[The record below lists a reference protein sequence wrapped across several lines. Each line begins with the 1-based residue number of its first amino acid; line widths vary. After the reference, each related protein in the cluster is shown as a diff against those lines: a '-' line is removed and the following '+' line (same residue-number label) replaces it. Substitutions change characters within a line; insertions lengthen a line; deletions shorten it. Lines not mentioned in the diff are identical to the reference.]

1 MAEGYLKEVQSYDT
15 RVGTMYSLVF
25 DNGDKLGVGK
35 FAPKHAE
42 PGEYYE
48 YEIEMR
54 GQYKNLKQGSLRKKA
69 KPQGV
74 PQPKAAASG
83 GGGQSYDSRQEV
95 ISRQSAL
102 NSALAL
108 VDILVKA
115 DALPV
120 PKSAKTDKKADL
132 ITDIVRHYTAEYY
145 EQSTGNKMV
154 LSEKEEASL
163 ADDLSQMEADDGEWN

>member
-1 MAEGYLKEVQSYDT
+1 MKGEGYLVEIQSYDT
-15 RVGTMYSLVF
+15 RAGTMYSLVF
-25 DNGDKLGVGK
+25 ENEKLGVGK
-35 FAPKHAE
+35 FVPKFAE
-42 PGEYYE
+42 PGNYYE
-48 YEIEMR
+48 YEVEMR
-54 GQYKNLKQGSLRKKA
+54 GQYKNLKSGSLKKKP

-74 PQPKAAASG
+74 PQAKPAASAG
-83 GGGQSYDSRQEV
+83 ANSFDSRQEV

-102 NSALAL
+102 NSALTL

-132 ITDIVRHYTAEYY
+132 IAEVVRHYTAEYY
-145 EQSTGNKMV
+145 EQSTGNKMQ
-154 LSEKEEASL
+154 LNEKEEESL